1 MSKKMLLLAGAI
13 VAAAIAPIG
22 AQSSMGAI
30 PGSPETLIAITAN
43 NQMAWVLCVGKDPSR
58 LEEVYFKG
66 PASDKLRVSA
76 PERGAFPGFVIEYTS
91 IGPESTL
98 KKFVA
103 YEFMNKGLPVPVIY
117 SFNGNLVPGLGDG
130 GGREAELDAASLK
143 EFEKLP
149 SGFQQALKDF
159 YLFCNGTTPGV
170 SLLTEA
176 LGSLVENGLGL
187 KPYPL
192 DDEMIET
199 DPACLKSIKR
209 EFGLATGN

>member
-1 MSKKMLLLAGAI
+1 MLFAGAI
-13 VAAAIAPIG
+13 AAAVAAPVG
-22 AQSSMGAI
+22 AQSARGVI
-30 PGSPETLIAITAN
+30 PDSPETLIAITAS
-43 NQMAWVLCVGKDPSR
+43 NQVAWVLCIGKDPSR
-58 LEEVYFKG
+58 LEEVYFMG
-66 PASDKLRVSA
+66 PANDKLRVSA
-76 PERGAFPGFVIEYTS
+76 PERGAFPGFIIEYTS

-103 YEFMNKGLPVPVIY
+103 YEFMNQGLPVPVIY
-117 SFNGNLVPGLGDG
+117 SFNGKLVTGLGDG
-130 GGREAELDAASLK
+130 GGRERELDAASLK

-170 SLLTEA
+170 ALLTEA

-199 DPACLKSIKR
+199 DPTRKKLIKK
-209 EFGLATGN
+209 EFGLAIGN